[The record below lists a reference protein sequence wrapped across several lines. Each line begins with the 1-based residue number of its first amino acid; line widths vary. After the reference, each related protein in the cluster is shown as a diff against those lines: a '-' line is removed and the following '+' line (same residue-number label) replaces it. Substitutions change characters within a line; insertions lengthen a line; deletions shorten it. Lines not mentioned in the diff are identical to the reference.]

1 MVFHLLRSCADQYL
15 GLLYGQMKEEFLK
28 SRYIHCDETRMQVID
43 EPDQKGS
50 SQNWMWV
57 YLTDRYSEAPQ
68 MVLFDYERTRG
79 GYHPVNFPWRHI
91 SWISDLRWISGISW
105 TERFHYRN
113 RVLYPCQTSLRC
125 RTYGIKKGFQKQGVS
140 DTMKF

>member
-57 YLTDRYSEAPQ
+57 YL
-68 MVLFDYERTRG
+68 
-79 GYHPVNFPWRHI
+79 I
-91 SWISDLRWISGISW
+91 SSSTL
-105 TERFHYRN
+105 YRIPIL
-113 RVLYPCQTSLRC
+113 V
-125 RTYGIKKGFQKQGVS
+125 IA
-140 DTMKF
+140 

>member
-57 YLTDRYSEAPQ
+57 YLTDRNRKPHRWFFLIMREHVA
-68 MVLFDYERTRG
+68 DITR
-79 GYHPVNFPWRHI
+79 
-91 SWISDLRWISGISW
+91 
-105 TERFHYRN
+105 
-113 RVLYPCQTSLRC
+113 
-125 RTYGIKKGFQKQGVS
+125 
-140 DTMKF
+140 